1 MAGTLP
7 AEMETAA
14 DGVAGDAPDLAR
26 IKRVL
31 VIKLRHHGDVLLTS
45 PVFSLL
51 KARAPHAE
59 IDALVYAD
67 TAEMLTL
74 HPAIS
79 QVHGIDRNWKKQ
91 GVFGQ
96 GGAELGLWRK
106 LKARRYDLVLHL
118 TEHRRGA
125 WLTRTLR
132 PAVSVAPKLK
142 NADHIWGES
151 FTHFYALP
159 REGNTR
165 HTAEVNLDALR
176 RIGLIPRQDEKRL
189 LLVPGE
195 GAQQTVQALL
205 ARHELQPG
213 SYIHLHPTSRWMF
226 KTWPARH
233 VGALIDALAELGHR
247 VVLSAAPAQAELAMV
262 ERILAH
268 TRAAPVNLAGQL
280 SLKELA
286 ALAGS
291 AQLFIGVDSAPMHI
305 AASQG
310 TPTVALFGPS
320 GEIEWGPWK
329 VAHRVVASSIHP
341 CRPCGNDGCGGSKVS
356 ECLTTLPVQRVLAAA
371 RELLQ
376 GTAQP

>member
-1 MAGTLP
+1 
-7 AEMETAA
+7 
-14 DGVAGDAPDLAR
+14 
-26 IKRVL
+26 
-31 VIKLRHHGDVLLTS
+31 
-45 PVFSLL
+45 
-51 KARAPHAE
+51 
-59 IDALVYAD
+59 
-67 TAEMLTL
+67 
-74 HPAIS
+74 
-79 QVHGIDRNWKKQ
+79 
-91 GVFGQ
+91 
-96 GGAELGLWRK
+96 
-106 LKARRYDLVLHL
+106 
-118 TEHRRGA
+118 
-125 WLTRTLR
+125 
-132 PAVSVAPKLK
+132 
-142 NADHIWGES
+142 
-151 FTHFYALP
+151 
-159 REGNTR
+159 
-165 HTAEVNLDALR
+165 
-176 RIGLIPRQDEKRL
+176 
-189 LLVPGE
+189 
-195 GAQQTVQALL
+195 
-205 ARHELQPG
+205 
-213 SYIHLHPTSRWMF
+213 
-226 KTWPARH
+226 
-233 VGALIDALAELGHR
+233 
-247 VVLSAAPAQAELAMV
+247 MV